1 MSDDLMDP
9 ELIDTGGELFR
20 QTDAEFEWWFADA
33 YGISPQWDPRMVKN
47 MSVERAKEIGEELID
62 IAEHCEQYQDQF
74 PDLRE
79 DA

>member
-20 QTDAEFEWWFADA
+20 QTDAEFEYWYAVDEGINASFDIRAYSGMGPDEARQRAEELQDIADF
-33 YGISPQWDPRMVKN
+33 
-47 MSVERAKEIGEELID
+47 VERVNL
-62 IAEHCEQYQDQF
+62 
-74 PDLRE
+74 